1 MDPAVM
7 KSPRSVDMEVTTSC
21 NLRCAYCSHFS
32 GPGDVGRDLPLD
44 AWLLFFSELQRAAV
58 MNVTLSG
65 GEPFYR
71 ADLAEIIRGIVANR
85 MRFSILTNGTLID
98 PAMASFLE
106 STRRCNHVQV
116 SIDGAIDITH
126 DAFRG
131 KGNFAKAIRGI
142 ETLLEANV
150 PVTVR
155 VTIHRK
161 NVHELDAIARLLLE
175 EIGLPSFS
183 TNSASHMGLC
193 RKNAGQTQ
201 LTVAERSVAMET
213 LMHLTDRYGER
224 INATAGPLAD
234 GRNWLEMK
242 DARREGRQRMEG
254 RGYLTG
260 CNGPRQ
266 TIAVRADGMMI
277 PCSQLGHMALGKINH
292 DDLLDVWRNHP
303 ELQKLRE
310 RSLIPLTSFAFC
322 RDCDYQDY
330 CTGNCPAMAYAMTG
344 EVNHPSPDACLR
356 LFHEQGGALLERS
369 AHNQSG

>member
-32 GPGDVGRDLPLD
+32 GPGDVGTDLPLD

-201 LTVAERSVAMET
+201 LTVTERSLAMET

-242 DARREGRQRMEG
+242 DACREGRQRMEG

-310 RSLIPLTSFAFC
+310 RSLIPLTSFVFC